1 MGSYTMATFAYLRI
15 STKDQTTEQ
24 QLTHIE
30 SAGYKIEKD
39 RVFIET
45 GVSGKVPALQR
56 EQFQRLNDRLSN
68 SSTLVVNRL
77 DRLGRDILDVITTV
91 RDLTD
96 RGVTLVVLGLGT
108 LDNSAQSNLTL
119 NMLAAISEFERQII
133 SERTKSKLDQLKRDG
148 VKLGRPV
155 KVGNDELKSKAKDLI
170 TGGLSWRKTANELN
184 VSLSTIQ
191 RMMKA

>member
-1 MGSYTMATFAYLRI
+1 MATFAYLRI

-91 RDLTD
+91 RNLTD

-133 SERTKSKLDQLKRDG
+133 SERTKSKLEQLKRDG

-155 KVGNDELKSKAKDLI
+155 KVGNDELKSNARDLI
-170 TGGLSWRKTANELN
+170 TGGLSWRKTAAELN

-191 RMMKA
+191 RIMKA

>member
-1 MGSYTMATFAYLRI
+1 MATFAYLRI

-39 RVFIET
+39 RVFIER

-56 EQFQRLNDRLSN
+56 EQFQRLNDRLS
-68 SSTLVVNRL
+68 SSNTLVVNRL

-91 RDLTD
+91 RDLTE
-96 RGVTLVVLGLGT
+96 RGIKLVVLGLGT

-155 KVGNDELKSKAKDLI
+155 KVGNDELKTKAKNLI
-170 TGGLSWRKTANELN
+170 TGGLSLRKTAAELN

>member
-1 MGSYTMATFAYLRI
+1 MATFAYLRI

>member
-45 GVSGKVPALQR
+45 GVSGNVPALQR

-155 KVGNDELKSKAKDLI
+155 KVGNYELKSKAKDLI
-170 TGGLSWRKTANELN
+170 TGGLSWRKTAAELN
-184 VSLSTIQ
+184 LSLSTIQ

>member
-155 KVGNDELKSKAKDLI
+155 KVGNYELKSKAKDLI
-170 TGGLSWRKTANELN
+170 TGGLSWRKTAAELN
-184 VSLSTIQ
+184 LSLSTIQ